1 MTKPK
6 VWALYKG
13 EDLLSMGTV
22 KEIAKDMDVD
32 ERTIHFYK
40 TPTYL
45 RRDKG
50 NRRVLVSLEEE
61 GAANEKEK

>member
-6 VWALYKG
+6 EWALYKG

-22 KEIAKDMDVD
+22 KEIAKDMNVD
-32 ERTIHFYK
+32 ERTIRFYK

-61 GAANEKEK
+61 GAGE